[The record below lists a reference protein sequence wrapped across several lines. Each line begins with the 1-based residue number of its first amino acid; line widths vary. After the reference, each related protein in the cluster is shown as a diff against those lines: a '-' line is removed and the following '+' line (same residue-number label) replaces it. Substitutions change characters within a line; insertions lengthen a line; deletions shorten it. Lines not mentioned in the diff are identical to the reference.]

1 MVIVKIKNI
10 KIKVNNFVKH
20 PIIAGSAVLVVG
32 SMAANVVNLIY
43 QVGMGKILEPADYG
57 ILLSLYSILYILSIV
72 PTSSSVSIVKFIS
85 SAKNEK
91 ERSGIYHSVKKLVF
105 RVATV
110 GTLFVV
116 LFSPFIAKF
125 LNINDVFSVVLTA
138 GVFFFLLTTLV
149 NQSSLQ
155 GILKFM
161 GVVLPNFVSAFAKL
175 ILGVIFIFLGLSV
188 RGAMLAVVIGA
199 GFAYLL
205 SVKMIDGHFQKES
218 KTNLNL
224 DKFIKYSGPVL
235 LQAFAFTSLFTL
247 DVILVKHFF
256 SPYEAGIYATVSTLG
271 KIVYFAA
278 APVASV
284 MFPHISSRYAKGEK
298 YYELL
303 FGSIGL
309 TFLISLVVVGCY
321 FLFPNL
327 IINILYRSKYIAAA
341 PLLFLMGLFIAFLT
355 MSNLLVNF
363 FLSIDLPRVVILPFI
378 VAVLQIISIWFFHNS
393 LSQVIMISTIETA
406 IMCVILFGI
415 LGRKWLKIYYH

>member
-1 MVIVKIKNI
+1 
-10 KIKVNNFVKH
+10 
-20 PIIAGSAVLVVG
+20 
-32 SMAANVVNLIY
+32 
-43 QVGMGKILEPADYG
+43 
-57 ILLSLYSILYILSIV
+57 
-72 PTSSSVSIVKFIS
+72 
-85 SAKNEK
+85 
-91 ERSGIYHSVKKLVF
+91 
-105 RVATV
+105 
-110 GTLFVV
+110 
-116 LFSPFIAKF
+116 
-125 LNINDVFSVVLTA
+125 
-138 GVFFFLLTTLV
+138 
-149 NQSSLQ
+149 
-155 GILKFM
+155 M

-393 LSQVIMISTIETA
+393 LSQVIMISTIEKA
-406 IMCVILFGI
+406 IMFVILF
-415 LGRKWLKIYYH
+415 